1 MITAPEGA
9 NTFKGRN
16 TPINMRMGKLELV
29 TKAGHIM
36 EFWKTEDLGTEEPFP
51 GPFAVPGSCLWKS

>member
-1 MITAPEGA
+1 
-9 NTFKGRN
+9 
-16 TPINMRMGKLELV
+16 MRMGKLELV

-36 EFWKTEDLGTEEPFP
+36 VFWKTEDLGTEEPFP